1 MSKKQMFSKKFEQDI
16 TGTVEMTEIDGI
28 EEDAVLCFT
37 DIGKFG
43 MPASEKEVKTCYGDL
58 YVIINVLRDYANILE
73 RLISEWNLTG
83 YRSGYYEMHAI
94 RCRKIADKY
103 SAAIGYDYDKALERC
118 QKRRAK
124 EGTSRKTGMDGIEVL
139 LRRDSSSSVQ
149 AENRDK

>member
-58 YVIINVLRDYANILE
+58 YVIINVLRGSRASIPSMPVFLDVPSFA
-73 RLISEWNLTG
+73 RRFWH
-83 YRSGYYEMHAI
+83 RS
-94 RCRKIADKY
+94 
-103 SAAIGYDYDKALERC
+103 KAL
-118 QKRRAK
+118 
-124 EGTSRKTGMDGIEVL
+124 S
-139 LRRDSSSSVQ
+139 
-149 AENRDK
+149 